1 MARTEYGT
9 TWWGEQWL
17 NALTHIDYANRIP
30 RGKTYANTGKV
41 KSFRLDFE
49 QHAVKAR
56 VIGHYDPFYTV
67 TLKLPEISREQ
78 REKLLDAVA
87 SSPLILAKLSA
98 RELSPDI
105 LPLCEKIGIRLFP
118 ASWRDM
124 DMQCSCPDSAVP
136 CKHIAAVI
144 YKMSQEIDANPFI
157 LFALRGIDLTKELA
171 LRGVEIGRALN
182 SELPAWRDI
191 LKRSDPSDAA
201 GTFDASVMQD
211 SNITDRYIDDDNTW
225 SAPTEAET
233 KEDWLRSLSALTF
246 KTPAFE
252 PDAQLALLSE
262 KPAGYVGGNLRE
274 TVRKVLT
281 AAAKVAKAQ
290 LTKLSEHTPPVFVS
304 DEEHPAALI
313 SVNTWGAVRTSE
325 TL

>member
-118 ASWRDM
+118 AS
-124 DMQCSCPDSAVP
+124 
-136 CKHIAAVI
+136 
-144 YKMSQEIDANPFI
+144 
-157 LFALRGIDLTKELA
+157 
-171 LRGVEIGRALN
+171 
-182 SELPAWRDI
+182 
-191 LKRSDPSDAA
+191 
-201 GTFDASVMQD
+201 
-211 SNITDRYIDDDNTW
+211 
-225 SAPTEAET
+225 
-233 KEDWLRSLSALTF
+233 
-246 KTPAFE
+246 
-252 PDAQLALLSE
+252 
-262 KPAGYVGGNLRE
+262 
-274 TVRKVLT
+274 
-281 AAAKVAKAQ
+281 
-290 LTKLSEHTPPVFVS
+290 
-304 DEEHPAALI
+304 
-313 SVNTWGAVRTSE
+313 
-325 TL
+325 